1 MDLKLRHDVDARR
14 WSGVSR
20 TASNRLALMC
30 EGGLASIPRMP
41 AITKPKCRGVERRP
55 LPWYRCL

>member
-20 TASNRLALMC
+20 TVSNRLALMC
-30 EGGLASIPRMP
+30 EDSLGSIPRMP
-41 AITKPKCRGVERRP
+41 AITKPGRHGVELSP
-55 LPWYRCL
+55 LPWYRCP